1 MSELDKIAEG
11 LSKYVDLEGA
21 KKFFTSL
28 GYPVQGPL
36 PISEV
41 SEFPGSLQKLIFSFN
56 LISDCRDGSSLFRI
70 YHVELNSPNLRRTD
84 IRAILESFY
93 RRFPQGY
100 NLFVFSTTQKP
111 YEELLFI
118 SPKRLQDLR
127 KSCDSTRVRLWLRT
141 LVTNPKTPFRTD
153 REILNSIR
161 TEGNLDPLAV
171 WQKHEESF
179 SVQRV
184 TEKFYEEFRRVFFK
198 IQEHL
203 LGFRNDPH
211 WAHDFSLQFL
221 NRLLFIY
228 FIQRK
233 GWLNGP
239 DGKPSRNFL
248 RYFWQA
254 YKEARDS
261 GKVKP
266 DTFYKEWLSVL
277 FFEAFNNKW
286 QNRSEYL
293 IRFPQWIKESLALAP
308 YLNGGLFS
316 ANKLDEFLSGS
327 LGDGVFSELFDQW
340 EDGTTPGFFERYN
353 FTIVESS
360 RFDEEVAV
368 DPEMLGKVYE
378 SLVNITFEGIT
389 QEDRRGQAGI
399 FYTPRTEIDL
409 MCRLSLVD
417 WLTGQLGKEH
427 QPLLYELVFAY
438 SPEEKREVDERI
450 TSKNLWPVLNQLLE
464 NITVLDPACG
474 SGSFLV
480 GMLLILDDLIGRA
493 HAQLGVEETS
503 YERRRRIIGRSLYG
517 VDVMEWAVRVAELRL
532 WLQLVVETGLEPA
545 ELKFHPLL
553 PNLSFKV
560 RPGDSLVQQLGGINF
575 TLHSSH
581 RDIPP
586 ELKGP
591 LTRLKGEK
599 LKFYF
604 NDPSRQFRTE
614 QEIKNEELR
623 LFQDILDSKKLII
636 EKEIK
641 KNRQILNPKQISL
654 NGDLGLSVDEKTAR
668 KKEAEISLLET
679 ELDLI
684 HKALS
689 NLGKVKEIPFIWDVA
704 FVEIFEGEKKGFDIV
719 IGNPPYVRQE
729 KITDP
734 LGQLSRSEY
743 LECLNRSLSEIYPSF
758 FKKRS
763 LSRRS
768 DLYIYFY
775 LFGLSLLNRK
785 GSFCFITSNSW
796 LDVDFG
802 KDLQEFLL
810 KHSHVKLIIDN
821 RAKRSFSQA
830 DVNTVIVLLS
840 PPTEFPQSE
849 GEMKERYACFVAFTV
864 PFEEVLSAV
873 PFLEIA
879 DPLLY
884 HPHFHL
890 AVQRNP
896 EFRAIIKDQQS
907 LFEEGLELP
916 GEEGNFVPSLY
927 TGNKWG
933 GKYLRAPDIYFTILE
948 KGKGKLVPL
957 KEVADVRFGIKTGA
971 NEFFYLQPVGKTVAQ
986 VVELAERD
994 SQVLVRVR
1002 NGIRWEGEIETGW
1015 LKPVIKSPRDIRRL
1029 VVPLEDLR
1037 TLIFMPPDDAR
1048 AVMSEAA
1055 RLNKPE
1061 KVTFYLNHH
1070 YPKAISYIR
1079 WGEARGYPNGST
1091 CSSRKWWWDVG
1102 AHKKPQLVFP
1112 CSIGDTF
1119 KVFLNFFAWI
1129 DKRLYEGFADQP
1141 EILSG
1146 LCNASITPMFAELGS
1161 RTGLG
1166 EGLLD
1171 MTVYEIAAL
1180 PVLNYLVLT
1189 NVQRQRL
1196 LSAFE
1201 RLAEREVR
1209 SIFEELGF
1217 LLCRQRRCAHPEHP
1231 YEFVKPDELT
1241 LEQVKNA
1248 SPNRFELDSVVFD
1261 ALDLTDEE
1269 RLAVYRAVVELVKSR
1284 LVRARS
1290 V

>member
-840 PPTEFPQSE
+840 PPTEFPLSE

-948 KGKGKLVPL
+948 KGKDKLVPL
-957 KEVADVRFGIKTGA
+957 KKVADVRRGFTTGA
-971 NEFFYLQPVGKTVAQ
+971 NEFFYLTEEEIKRWGIEKEFWMHQDEKGNWVPNYVITSPRECKSI
-986 VVELAERD
+986 VVDPKDLKYR
-994 SQVLVRVR
+994 VLMIHKDKNDLKGTNVLKY
-1002 NGIRWEGEIETGW
+1002 IEEGERKGYHLRQTCASRDRWYDLGERKPYGFLHPMIHNDRQLIGLNLSEVHVDHNLFE
-1015 LKPVIKSPRDIRRL
+1015 LKPQRQYLLPVALFFISTLSSLIKELGGRASLGEGALKTEGTDIEKLFTIDPAFLSKR
-1029 VVPLEDLR
+1029 E
-1037 TLIFMPPDDAR
+1037 M
-1048 AVMSEAA
+1048 EA
-1055 RLNKPE
+1055 
-1061 KVTFYLNHH
+1061 
-1070 YPKAISYIR
+1070 
-1079 WGEARGYPNGST
+1079 
-1091 CSSRKWWWDVG
+1091 
-1102 AHKKPQLVFP
+1102 
-1112 CSIGDTF
+1112 
-1119 KVFLNFFAWI
+1119 
-1129 DKRLYEGFADQP
+1129 
-1141 EILSG
+1141 LSG
-1146 LCNASITPMFAELGS
+1146 WFYKHRNFSHESLFAELGAS
-1161 RTGLG
+1161 ST
-1166 EGLLD
+1166 EE
-1171 MTVYEIAAL
+1171 VS
-1180 PVLNYLVLT
+1180 LNK
-1189 NVQRQRL
+1189 
-1196 LSAFE
+1196 
-1201 RLAEREVR
+1201 
-1209 SIFEELGF
+1209 
-1217 LLCRQRRCAHPEHP
+1217 
-1231 YEFVKPDELT
+1231 VKPD
-1241 LEQVKNA
+1241 
-1248 SPNRFELDSVVFD
+1248 RRELDKIIMGEI
-1261 ALDLTDEE
+1261 LGLTDEE
-1269 RLAVYRAVVELVKSR
+1269 QLEVYRAVVDLVKSR
-1284 LVRARS
+1284 IEKAWS